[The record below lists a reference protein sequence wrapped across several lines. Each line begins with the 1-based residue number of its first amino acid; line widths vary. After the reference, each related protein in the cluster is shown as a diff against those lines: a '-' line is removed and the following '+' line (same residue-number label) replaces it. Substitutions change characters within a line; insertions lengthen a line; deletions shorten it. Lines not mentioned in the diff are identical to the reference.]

1 MGAIMKKFIVLAL
14 AGLAL
19 TGCASASKPGAM
31 AVAVTPSTL
40 IDQESVLKNAIAQ
53 PTVIGGKDTNPLW
66 VSNVSNADFAE
77 ALRQSLSANTMLAT
91 DTARFKLSAQLVELK
106 QPFMGIDMTVTAK
119 VQYTL
124 TDAASGKTVWSKE
137 IVTPY
142 TAKMS
147 DAFMGVKRLQLA
159 NEGAIKTNIEQ
170 LIAEL
175 IKESK
180 TNAELGAVAS
190 VVDARIL
197 G

>member
-1 MGAIMKKFIVLAL
+1 MKKFIVLAL

-40 IDQESVLKNAIAQ
+40 IEQESVLKNAIAQ
-53 PTVIGGKDTNPLW
+53 ATVIGGKDTNPLW

-91 DTARFKLSAQLVELK
+91 DTARFNLSAQLVELK

-147 DAFMGVKRLQLA
+147 DALMGVKRLQLA

-190 VVDARIL
+190 AVNTRIL